1 MGMGRVSSCTWGP
14 AAQGLH
20 QRWQEARLADIAEV
34 NAKALIRLQGIKTVR
49 LCQGHLQRCQ
59 RSSYR
64 LSQPLGTRRGAHA
77 PMHALEQRIAQQ
89 MAQPRHRLTGCG
101 LGKTQLLR
109 SAADAAVAE
118 HRIEN
123 TQQIEIQT

>member
-1 MGMGRVSSCTWGP
+1 
-14 AAQGLH
+14 
-20 QRWQEARLADIAEV
+20 
-34 NAKALIRLQGIKTVR
+34 
-49 LCQGHLQRCQ
+49 
-59 RSSYR
+59 
-64 LSQPLGTRRGAHA
+64 
-77 PMHALEQRIAQQ
+77 MHALEQRIAQQ

-101 LGKTQLLR
+101 LGQAQLLR